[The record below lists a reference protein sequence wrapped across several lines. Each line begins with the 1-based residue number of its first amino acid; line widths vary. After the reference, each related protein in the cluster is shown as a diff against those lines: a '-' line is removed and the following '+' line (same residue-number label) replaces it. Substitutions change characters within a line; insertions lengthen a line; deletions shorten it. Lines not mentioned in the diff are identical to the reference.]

1 MMTQT
6 FMWLALKY
14 TMLTWE
20 IWKGELGKDHDGV
33 CYARRFQNLYMKFLY
48 IVNTQ
53 YLYGLN

>member
-33 CYARRFQNLYMKFLY
+33 CYARRLQNLYMKFL
-48 IVNTQ
+48 
-53 YLYGLN
+53 